1 MKIFKII
8 LACIALLLLIYNVTI
23 LDFSNLFGKESM
35 IALIGIVACACAI
48 LLLAI
53 LNTAKRID
61 KKIKEKSN

>member
-8 LACIALLLLIYNVTI
+8 LAAIVLLLLIYNVTI

-35 IALIGIVACACAI
+35 IALIGVVACLCAL

-53 LNTAKRID
+53 LYTSQKID
-61 KKIKEKSN
+61 KKIKEKNS